1 MAIKQKVRF
10 FCQQCGYESLRWLG
24 RCPGCNNWNT
34 FVEEVVSS
42 KEKNNAIK
50 NGESKP
56 ALLND
61 INVCEGERL
70 NTGLPELNR
79 VLGGGLVPGA
89 LILLAGDPG
98 IGKSTLTLQCANS
111 IKIDKPVLYIT
122 GEESCQQVKLRALR
136 LGANNNNLSI
146 LAETDLE
153 TIEREIQNLAPGFI
167 ILDSIQTVYLP
178 EVSSAPGSVS
188 QLRECT
194 ARIMQWAKGWGIPVI
209 LVGHV
214 TKDGSVAGPRVLEHM
229 VDAVLY
235 FEGERHYQYRVLR
248 GLKNRFGS
256 TNELGIFEIT
266 GEGLIEVA
274 NPSQA
279 FLSERPLDSSGSI
292 VVPCIEGSR
301 PLLIELQALVSQ
313 TVFGQPRRMTT
324 GTDYN
329 RVAMIMA
336 VLEKRVGL
344 NLGNHD
350 AYINIVGGLKVDEPA
365 LDLGIASAVYS
376 SYKNI
381 AAQKDIVVVGEIGL
395 TGEVRAVNY
404 LDKRLAE
411 AAKLGF
417 RKAIVPASNVK
428 KIHDNPLELI
438 GVGNVKEAL
447 EIIL

>member
-1 MAIKQKVRF
+1 
-10 FCQQCGYESLRWLG
+10 
-24 RCPGCNNWNT
+24 
-34 FVEEVVSS
+34 
-42 KEKNNAIK
+42 
-50 NGESKP
+50 
-56 ALLND
+56 
-61 INVCEGERL
+61 
-70 NTGLPELNR
+70 
-79 VLGGGLVPGA
+79 
-89 LILLAGDPG
+89 
-98 IGKSTLTLQCANS
+98 
-111 IKIDKPVLYIT
+111 
-122 GEESCQQVKLRALR
+122 
-136 LGANNNNLSI
+136 
-146 LAETDLE
+146 
-153 TIEREIQNLAPGFI
+153 
-167 ILDSIQTVYLP
+167 
-178 EVSSAPGSVS
+178 
-188 QLRECT
+188 
-194 ARIMQWAKGWGIPVI
+194 
-209 LVGHV
+209 
-214 TKDGSVAGPRVLEHM
+214 
-229 VDAVLY
+229 
-235 FEGERHYQYRVLR
+235 
-248 GLKNRFGS
+248 
-256 TNELGIFEIT
+256 
-266 GEGLIEVA
+266 
-274 NPSQA
+274 
-279 FLSERPLDSSGSI
+279 
-292 VVPCIEGSR
+292 
-301 PLLIELQALVSQ
+301 
-313 TVFGQPRRMTT
+313 MTT